1 MTTHSPLKLTLVI
14 SSLASGGAE
23 RVMSTIANYW
33 AGKGWVV
40 TLITL
45 DSLASDFYN
54 LHPRVNRIALDL
66 MVESI
71 YTLQAIKNNL
81 IRIFRL
87 RIAIKLSK
95 PDVVISFVEITN
107 ILTLLATYGSA
118 FKVVVSERIDPEY
131 YEIGRLWRVLRRATY
146 PCSSIIVVQSQQVK
160 LWIARYITNTKIAV
174 IPNPINH
181 EPIDKNPVSLAE
193 YIGPNEIKNTIIAM
207 GRLSFQKGF
216 DMLIRA
222 FAKIASCSPG
232 WRLIIFGEGE
242 DRDALESLVREF
254 NLFGRVFLPGRV
266 NNSRQIL
273 AQADLFVLSSRYE
286 GFPNVLLEAMAC
298 GLPVVSFDCPSGPR
312 EIIRHGVDGMLVP
325 PENVKT
331 LSAVMKYLMS
341 DGSARKRLAD
351 RGPEVLERFGLEK
364 TMAMWEEVLHDVLEK
379 VKG

>member
-1 MTTHSPLKLTLVI
+1 
-14 SSLASGGAE
+14 
-23 RVMSTIANYW
+23 MSTIANYW